1 MTPKNSK
8 SNSVMHSKPNSYSSA
23 MLRKCRICNPIRQHQ
38 RLAGEENTDN
48 L

>member
-1 MTPKNSK
+1 
-8 SNSVMHSKPNSYSSA
+8 